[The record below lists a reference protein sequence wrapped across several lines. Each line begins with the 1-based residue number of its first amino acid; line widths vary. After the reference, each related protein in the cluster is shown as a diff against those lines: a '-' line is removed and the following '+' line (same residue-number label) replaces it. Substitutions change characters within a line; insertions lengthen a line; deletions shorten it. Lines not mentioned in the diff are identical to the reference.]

1 MIDDSALQAY
11 LRSLPIHESIA
22 WKRRLERHRT
32 DCGCRI
38 GLMVMLAV
46 TAIWMACPVLGSA
59 GRFGQRSIATGLVV
73 MFVSGLVGKLIGLAL
88 ARVRF
93 HFTVRSLRQ
102 ELCQLAWHTGCPL
115 RASRE
120 FRE

>member
-1 MIDDSALQAY
+1 MIDDSAVQGY
-11 LRSLPIHESIA
+11 LRSLPIHESTT

-46 TAIWMACPVLGSA
+46 TAIWMAYPVLGSA

-73 MFVSGLVGKLIGLAL
+73 MFVSGLTGKLIGLAL

-93 HFTVRSLRQ
+93 HWTVRSLRQ
-102 ELCQLAWHTGCPL
+102 ESY
-115 RASRE
+115 ASLPGRPAAPVIHDQI
-120 FRE
+120 